1 MGVYKGVV
9 QHSSSHLQA
18 NQKYSLQLTNHTQ
31 RNGKCLASYHLF
43 LHISS
48 RDSISQ
54 KKMFSQGFQRVNLA
68 YLNNA

>member
-1 MGVYKGVV
+1 MGVYKEVV

-54 KKMFSQGFQRVNLA
+54 KICFGRVFSELT
-68 YLNNA
+68 